1 MSENKTNVT
10 QQQQMVRGA
19 AWLTASNFISRL
31 LGAFYIIPWYAWMGL
46 MLNKPMRFLEW
57 ATIFMRYSYLF
68 QQQGF
73 PWQ

>member
-31 LGAFYIIPWYAWMGL
+31 LGCLSTLFLG
-46 MLNKPMRFLEW
+46 MLGWANRVTKPMLSLVRDI
-57 ATIFMRYSYLF
+57 IFMPFSF
-68 QQQGF
+68 
-73 PWQ
+73 